1 MKKVLFGLFALS
13 TVALAAETNL
23 YLRTGADL
31 NGKYQ
36 TIYDLHGEK
45 ADEFS
50 YEFAIEAT
58 KNLTDKIEFGLGIA
72 YQKHGEPDSRS
83 FYDEYDTSV
92 DNKEYEVSC
101 TETYDVP
108 GYISVPLYL
117 TLKYKF
123 DAINNF
129 VPYVKG
135 NIGYSFNI
143 DDGDAK
149 YSDTDIGTNTVDK
162 NDKIIDT
169 YENKFD
175 IDMKN
180 GLYYGIGAGFEYNN
194 FTLDLMYQVNE
205 ATAETTDKDPGYE
218 HRKYKEDFN
227 YSRLTLGFGYK
238 FNF

>member
-13 TVALAAETNL
+13 TVALAAETNI

-36 TIYDLHGEK
+36 TIQGLHGEK
-45 ADEFS
+45 ADDFS

-72 YQKHGEPDSRS
+72 YQKHGDPEGKS
-83 FYDEYDTSV
+83 FYDDYIEND
-92 DNKEYEVSC
+92 YEVSG
-101 TETYDVP
+101 TEKYDVP
-108 GYISVPLYL
+108 GYTSIPLYV

-129 VPYVKG
+129 IPYVKG

-149 YSDTDIGTNTVDK
+149 YSDTDIGINV
-162 NDKIIDT
+162 NDKKDIIVDS
-169 YENKFD
+169 YESKYD
-175 IDMKN
+175 IDMED

-194 FTLDLMYQVNE
+194 FTMDLMYQMNE
-205 ATAETTDKDPGYE
+205 ATAEITDKDPGYE
-218 HRKYKEDFN
+218 HRVYKEDFN
-227 YSRLTLGFGYK
+227 YSRLTLSFGYK